1 MVFSW
6 QVVGIELVR
15 AIFYMLL
22 SLVSGAL
29 VFRKYIAP
37 DLVAALEEATGVASK
52 LAALGGIKKA
62 DMDTS
67 RNIEKAVAED
77 FIKNKIPEL
86 ELVKTFVS
94 PSTWEDIEQSIE
106 DNPAAIIQLWEK
118 YGHFFTDKQGQG
130 QATQYDFE

>member
-6 QVVGIELVR
+6 QEAGIEVAR
-15 AIFYMLL
+15 ALFYVLL

-29 VFRKYIAP
+29 VFRKFIAP
-37 DLVAALEEATGVASK
+37 ELTAALEDAREVASK

-62 DMDTS
+62 DLNAS

-106 DNPAAIIQLWEK
+106 DNPAAVIQLWEK

-130 QATQYDFE
+130 QTQYDFE